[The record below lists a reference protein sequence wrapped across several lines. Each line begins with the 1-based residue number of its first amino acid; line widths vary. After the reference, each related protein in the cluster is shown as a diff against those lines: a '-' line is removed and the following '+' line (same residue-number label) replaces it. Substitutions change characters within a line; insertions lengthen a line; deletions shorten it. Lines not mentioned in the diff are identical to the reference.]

1 MRFVKVIACISF
13 STFCMA
19 GAASATET
27 RTGPEVPG
35 ALDIN
40 RMGELVLGIK
50 VSQPLI
56 DAHSHP
62 VIGYKGAI
70 RVKAGKAL
78 RYNSAYR
85 SRYTALIAHYAKE
98 NGLPER
104 LVDAVMRVE
113 SRYKQNAFSGVAV
126 GLMQIKPSTA
136 RDIGYVG
143 TVAGLYTPDVNIMYG
158 VKYLAGAYR
167 RAGGDMCGTIM
178 RYNSGYYAKR
188 PNATNRDYCAKV
200 KGIIAED
207 IRQNQP
213 DASKQV
219 VADRG

>member
-1 MRFVKVIACISF
+1 MIACVSLYALF
-13 STFCMA
+13 A
-19 GAASATET
+19 GGTAWATP
-27 RTGPEVPG
+27 TGGRSELPG

-40 RMGELVLGIK
+40 RMGELVF
-50 VSQPLI
+50 STRQPSAPI
-56 DAHSHP
+56 DAHSLP

-70 RVKAGKAL
+70 RVKAGKPL
-78 RYNSAYR
+78 RYNGIYR
-85 SRYTALIAHYAKE
+85 SRYSDLVARYARE
-98 NGLPER
+98 NGLPVA

-143 TVAGLYTPDVNIMYG
+143 TVSGLYTPDINIMFG

-178 RYNSGYYAKR
+178 RYNSGYYAR
-188 PNATNRDYCAKV
+188 YPNATNRDYCAKV
-200 KGIIAED
+200 KGIIAEEARHKLPEAD
-207 IRQNQP
+207 PRI
-213 DASKQV
+213 
-219 VADRG
+219 VADRS

>member
-1 MRFVKVIACISF
+1 MIACVCLSALF
-13 STFCMA
+13 SA
-19 GAASATET
+19 GSAWASQSSE
-27 RTGPEVPG
+27 RSELPG

-40 RMGELVLGIK
+40 RMGELVFATR
-50 VSQPLI
+50 QPSAPI
-56 DAHSHP
+56 DAHSLP
-62 VIGYKGAI
+62 VVGYKGAI
-70 RVKAGKAL
+70 RVKAGKPL
-78 RYNSAYR
+78 RYNGIYR
-85 SRYTALIAHYAKE
+85 SRYMDLVAQYARE
-98 NGLPER
+98 NGLPVA

-143 TVAGLYTPDVNIMYG
+143 TVSGLYAPDINIMYG

-188 PNATNRDYCAKV
+188 PNTTNRDYCAKV
-200 KGIIAED
+200 KGIIADET
-207 IRQNQP
+207 RHKLP
-213 DASKQV
+213 DASRSV
-219 VADRG
+219 VADRN

>member
-1 MRFVKVIACISF
+1 
-13 STFCMA
+13 
-19 GAASATET
+19 
-27 RTGPEVPG
+27 
-35 ALDIN
+35 
-40 RMGELVLGIK
+40 MGELVLGAK
-50 VSQPLI
+50 KPSALI

-62 VIGYKGAI
+62 VIGYKGQI
-70 RVKAGKAL
+70 RVKAGKPL
-78 RYNSAYR
+78 RYNAAYR
-85 SRYTALIAHYAKE
+85 DRYTDLIEHYAKE
-98 NGLPER
+98 NGLPVG

-113 SRYKQNAFSGVAV
+113 SRYKRNAFSGVAV

-143 TVAGLYTPDVNIMYG
+143 TVAGLYAPDVNIMYG

-167 RAGGDMCGTIM
+167 RAGGDTCGTIM

-200 KGIIAED
+200 KGILAEQN
-207 IRQNQP
+207 RQKRQDP
-213 DASKQV
+213 GEQQ

>member
-1 MRFVKVIACISF
+1 MRFTKIIASVSLYAF
-13 STFCMA
+13 FA
-19 GAASATET
+19 GGAALATPT
-27 RTGPEVPG
+27 SGPSELPG

-40 RMGELVLGIK
+40 RMGELVFAK
-50 VSQPLI
+50 KEPSVPV
-56 DAHSHP
+56 DAHSLP
-62 VIGYKGAI
+62 VVGFKGTI
-70 RVKAGKAL
+70 RVKEGKPL
-78 RYNSAYR
+78 RYNGIYR
-85 SRYTALIAHYAKE
+85 SRYTDLIARYARE
-98 NGLPER
+98 NGLPVA

-143 TVAGLYTPDVNIMYG
+143 PVSGLYTPDINIMFG

-200 KGIIAED
+200 KGIIAEET
-207 IRQNQP
+207 RSKLP
-213 DASKQV
+213 DAKRSV

>member
-27 RTGPEVPG
+27 KTGSEIPG

-40 RMGELVLGIK
+40 RMGELVFGAQK
-50 VSQPLI
+50 SSPPI

-78 RYNSAYR
+78 RYNTTYR
-85 SRYTALIAHYAKE
+85 SRYTDLIAHYAKE
-98 NGLPER
+98 NGLPVT

-113 SRYKQNAFSGVAV
+113 SRYKQSAFSGVAV

-143 TVAGLYTPDVNIMYG
+143 TVGGLYTPDVNIMFG

-200 KGIIAED
+200 KGIIAEEV
-207 IRQNQP
+207 REKQP
-213 DASKQV
+213 DPDQQR
-219 VADRG
+219 VANRG